1 MKRTDDPQA
10 GGAARFRNREDA
22 EHQVCKAIAA
32 LGRLAGIDVDQ
43 GEGPEDM
50 DAVLIEV
57 AYQSNF
63 DDPHFLGGPCCFN
76 YAESPDDVSQLV
88 AKVGSVTRGLVGYIR
103 KRASEDT
110 LRQAEAHVALVDA
123 AFAWLGKATR
133 SCNDLHSKRHQP
145 AFQQILGQE

>member
-10 GGAARFRNREDA
+10 VNAATFRNRDDA
-22 EHQVCKAIAA
+22 ESQVCKAIAA

-76 YAESPDDVSQLV
+76 YAESPDDVGQL
-88 AKVGSVTRGLVGYIR
+88 ATKAGSVTRRLVGYIR
-103 KRASEDT
+103 KRAGEDT
-110 LRQAEAHVALVDA
+110 LRQAEAHIALVDA
-123 AFAWLGKATR
+123 AFAWLRRATR
-133 SCNDLHSKRHQP
+133 SP
-145 AFQQILGQE
+145 